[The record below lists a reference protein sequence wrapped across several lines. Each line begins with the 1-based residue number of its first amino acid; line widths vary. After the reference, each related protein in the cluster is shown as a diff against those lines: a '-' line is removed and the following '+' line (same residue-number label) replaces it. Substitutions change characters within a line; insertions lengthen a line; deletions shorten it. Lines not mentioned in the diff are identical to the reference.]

1 MSLVGE
7 WQRFIDLPREKLT
20 FRPKKNKTHTTIK
33 HQQESP
39 CLTCKPNLNKPSP
52 PAKR

>member
-7 WQRFIDLPREKLT
+7 WQRLSICRAKVDVSAE
-20 FRPKKNKTHTTIK
+20 KNKTHTTIK